1 MVLLHRKIRNIPE
14 LRFVVYGKE
23 NNNTPLSVDYNSLH
37 CTHIAA
43 TQEIDRKQLA
53 DQAKIAALETKV
65 ADLETRLAS
74 LEAK

>member
-1 MVLLHRKIRNIPE
+1 M
-14 LRFVVYGKE
+14 
-23 NNNTPLSVDYNSLH
+23 DYNSLH

-53 DQAKIAALETKV
+53 DQAKIAALEAKV
-65 ADLETRLAS
+65 ADLETRLAA